1 MGCDTANKAIRTL
14 KRAPNKNSEPEYS
27 RMRKNSAM
35 VLNHSPIQE
44 ITAANQN
51 LLNAGFLRMNEI
63 YPEDKIIPPRQNYL
77 IR

>member
-1 MGCDTANKAIRTL
+1 
-14 KRAPNKNSEPEYS
+14 
-27 RMRKNSAM
+27 MRKNSAM

-63 YPEDKIIPPRQNYL
+63 YPEDKIIPPRPNYL